1 MQGQFFGSSGA
12 HNNKRKRKG
21 KERIGKEREKKEKGI
36 GKRKGKKE
44 GRRTDFQNVARIYVN
59 RLSHAMLATPSR
71 L

>member
-21 KERIGKEREKKEKGI
+21 KERIGKERDKKEKGM

-44 GRRTDFQNVARIYVN
+44 GRRTDFQNVARI
-59 RLSHAMLATPSR
+59 
-71 L
+71 